1 MIEKISFSI
10 TLLISFAVI
19 LTMRVIFQHL
29 TAYTINKG
37 KILIHLI
44 CTAVNKQETTHS
56 AHRSN
61 FIIKRLS
68 PNQFC
73 GLPITILFF
82 LAAIIVILM
91 VALIIALLFSE
102 GLATL
107 DQTVNSFFTP
117 FRSPLLVKLF
127 VEVTSLGTV
136 AVMGLTVFVSSA
148 LLWSF
153 NRREAL
159 LPFWTTFMGA
169 EITTWIIKYAVD
181 RSRPSFLD
189 GITELNPSFPSGH
202 ATAVTAVVG
211 FIGYITAR
219 DLPGFKQ
226 RYDACFWSLVLIGA
240 ICFSRLFLSLH
251 YLSDVVAGFL
261 TGCFWL
267 LIGCVIFE
275 TKRARQT
282 RTLTYPAR

>member
-1 MIEKISFSI
+1 MIEKTNLLI

-19 LTMRVIFQHL
+19 LTMRIIFQHI
-29 TAYTINKG
+29 TAYTIKKG
-37 KILIHLI
+37 KILIQSAY
-44 CTAVNKQETTHS
+44 TAVNKQKTIQPF
-56 AHRSN
+56 HRVHY
-61 FIIKRLS
+61 IARRLN

-82 LAAIIVILM
+82 LAAIIVALM
-91 VALIIALLFSE
+91 VALLSALLLSDS
-102 GLATL
+102 LATL
-107 DQTVNSFFTP
+107 DQTVNSFFAP

-127 VEVTSLGTV
+127 VEVTSLGTI

-153 NRREAL
+153 NRRQAL

-202 ATAVTAVVG
+202 ATAATAVVG
-211 FIGYITAR
+211 FIGYIIAR
-219 DLPGFKQ
+219 DLPNFKQ
-226 RYDACFWSLVLIGA
+226 RYEASFWSAVLIGA
-240 ICFSRLFLSLH
+240 ICFSRIFLSLH

-267 LIGCVIFE
+267 LIGSVIFE
-275 TKRARQT
+275 TKRAQQT
-282 RTLTYPAR
+282 RALA